1 MPATVRSR
9 LVQGMSRTNLFGAIA
24 LLAASF
30 LALHGLNRLTVDV
43 ELLRIGEQTLWTW
56 VTSTLFAAAAL
67 SSLGFMALQR
77 PGRRWPWAAVAGLM
91 LALSADEVA
100 TIHERLEA
108 DGGSQ
113 FSFFLLQPL
122 IALVAVALFVRLMR
136 ALERDARVWIALAA
150 GALLLAQAGSTLS
163 AEAQLPHAVNVAQA
177 IAEEL
182 LEMLVPAFIL
192 AATLPA
198 VWPRVAAGFEP
209 EELEPGF
216 ERVDTP
222 EAVRAIRR

>member
-1 MPATVRSR
+1 MPVSHAHGGISPSTAV
-9 LVQGMSRTNLFGAIA
+9 MAIG

-30 LALHGLNRLTVDV
+30 LALHGLNRVTFDF

-56 VTSTLFAAAAL
+56 VTSILFAASALAAAAFT
-67 SSLGFMALQR
+67 SLQG

-91 LALSADEVA
+91 FALSADEIMA
-100 TIHERLEA
+100 IHERLEA

-113 FSFFLLQPL
+113 LSFFLIQPL
-122 IALVAVALFVRLMR
+122 IAIAAVALFVRLMR
-136 ALERDARVWIALAA
+136 ALGRDARVWAALAA
-150 GALLLAQAGSTLS
+150 GALVLAQVGSTLS
-163 AEAQLPHAVNVAQA
+163 AEAQLPNAVNVGQA

-198 VWPRVAAGFEP
+198 LWPRLVAAL
-209 EELEPGF
+209 ELEPLDRGRGRLDAV
-216 ERVDTP
+216 ETSRVT
-222 EAVRAIRR
+222 RS